1 MKKTQIG
8 NLYQIFL
15 KIKMMYIRI
24 ETYLK
29 IKIKDILKTT
39 IKWVKVINDLTLLIN
54 KIRYQQKIILLELVM
69 INLFTKLKKM
79 I

>member
-15 KIKMMYIRI
+15 KIKMMCIRI

-39 IKWVKVINDLTLLIN
+39 IKWVKVISDLTLLIN
-54 KIRYQQKIILLELVM
+54 IIHYQQKII
-69 INLFTKLKKM
+69 
-79 I
+79 

>member
-54 KIRYQQKIILLELVM
+54 IIRYQQKIILLELVM